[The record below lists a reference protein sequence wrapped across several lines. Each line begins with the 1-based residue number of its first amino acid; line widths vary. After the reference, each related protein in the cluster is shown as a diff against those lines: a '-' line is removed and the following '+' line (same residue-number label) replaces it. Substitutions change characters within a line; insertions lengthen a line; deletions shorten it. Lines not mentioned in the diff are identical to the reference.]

1 MQKKKNPKQSTGL
14 WHYEE
19 NHLDFKQ
26 PGTPHGTQVRVM
38 VSRPVTLIQSSPDR
52 SKHTGL
58 EEAFPFPSS
67 YNGLRCTLNVPI
79 GSKALLPP
87 GTPIF

>member
-1 MQKKKNPKQSTGL
+1 MQKKDPKQSIGL

-38 VSRPVTLIQSSPDR
+38 VSRPVTLIQSSPGR
-52 SKHTGL
+52 SKHMGL

-67 YNGLRCTLNVPI
+67 YNGLRCTLNVSI
-79 GSKALLPP
+79 GSKALLPSR
-87 GTPIF
+87 TPIF